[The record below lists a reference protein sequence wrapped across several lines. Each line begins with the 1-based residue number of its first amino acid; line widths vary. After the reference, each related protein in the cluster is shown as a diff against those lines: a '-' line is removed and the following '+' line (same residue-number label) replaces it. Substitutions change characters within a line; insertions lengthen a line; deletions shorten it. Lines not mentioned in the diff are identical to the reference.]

1 MQLKNENNMKIN
13 LFFYYEGPLGSDYS
27 WTFHLIGAS
36 FSYGEGLHKDHRQFN
51 VAISLLF
58 WSLVISFTRIAK

>member
-1 MQLKNENNMKIN
+1 MKIN
-13 LFFYYEGPLGSDYS
+13 FDFYYEGPLSNNYL

-36 FSYGEGLHKDHRQFN
+36 FSYGEGLYKDHRQFN